1 MNALLARPRWHA
13 LVAAV
18 ALPFSQAWTDTGL
31 ISSDDDWSSVAG
43 VVGHRGDG
51 LAAAAGADPRLV
63 LADGAATPLDVSA
76 NEPDP
81 LRVSLPAGIAEFELP
96 DPVVALQ
103 GSATA
108 AAPHLLLSLDTR
120 GRSGIAVRYRLRD
133 VDASAANAVQAV
145 ALQYRV
151 GETGP
156 FANVPGGFVPDA
168 TAGPGQAGAVSPV
181 AAALPAAA
189 DNRPLVQVRVITANA
204 AGQDEWV
211 GVDDVAVTAGGAG
224 CVCPGGCGCAPP
236 APPSMPGP
244 PGAGPGSPALAISD
258 LELAPPVFTP
268 ARRGSAVVRTG
279 RSGTGLRYRLSAIAT
294 VRFEVQRVSGPAAT
308 RRRPAGVDHGSFTVY
323 SRRGLNRV
331 RFTGRLRGRPLARGS
346 YRLEASVPAKGRPES
361 TAVASFR
368 IRR

>member
-18 ALPFSQAWTDTGL
+18 ALPFTQAWTDTGL
-31 ISSDDDWSSVAG
+31 ISSDDNWSSVAG
-43 VVGHRGDG
+43 VAGHRGDG
-51 LAAAAGADPRLV
+51 LTAAAGADPRVV
-63 LADGAATPLDVSA
+63 LADGAATPLDVNA

-81 LRVSLPAGIAEFELP
+81 LRVGLPAGVAEFELP

-120 GRSGIAVRYRLRD
+120 RRSGITVRYRLRD
-133 VDASAANAVQAV
+133 VDASAADAAQAV

-151 GETGP
+151 GATGD
-156 FANVPGGFVPDA
+156 FVSVPAGFVADA
-168 TAGPGQAGAVSPV
+168 TAGPGQAGAVTGVSAV
-181 AAALPAAA
+181 LPAAA
-189 DNRPLVQVRVITANA
+189 ADRSLVQVRVLTANA

-211 GVDDVAVTAGGAG
+211 GVDDLAVTAGGAG
-224 CVCPGGCGCAPP
+224 CLCPGGCNCAPP
-236 APPSMPGP
+236 SAPTP
-244 PGAGPGSPALAISD
+244 PGAGPGAPALAISD
-258 LELAPPVFTP
+258 LALEPPVFAP
-268 ARRGSAVVRTG
+268 ARKGPATLRRG

-294 VRFEVQRVSGPAAT
+294 VRFEVRRVSEPAT
-308 RRRPAGVDHGSFTVY
+308 TGRRPAGVDHGSFTVY
-323 SRRGLNRV
+323 SRRGLNRL

-361 TAVASFR
+361 TAVATFR